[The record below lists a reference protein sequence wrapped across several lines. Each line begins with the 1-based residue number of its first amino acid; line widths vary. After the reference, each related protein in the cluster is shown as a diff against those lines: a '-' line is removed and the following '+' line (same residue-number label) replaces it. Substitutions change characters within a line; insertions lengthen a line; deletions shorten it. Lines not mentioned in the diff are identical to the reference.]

1 MRRIRKTNQIKSPS
15 QERWLVSYADY
26 MTLMFALFV
35 VLYAS
40 AIIKEETYEVL
51 SESLGKIFEIKG
63 EKETGTSGEGI
74 LLNQVSQTDSF
85 LGNDLQPEKGPVK
98 SEQDKIDDKSLQE
111 QLGNPLEALEY
122 ELKKALSD
130 LMENDLAKLQLNDDW
145 LTIELSSG
153 LMFPSGSA
161 ASNPAALLILE
172 QVAIVLSSV
181 DNLLEVRG
189 YTDSQQINNE
199 IFSSNWQLSAARA
212 AAVTNWLERFGISQN
227 RLSIKANGSNEPVA
241 SNETAEGRAKNR
253 RVVIALSK
261 YTAET
266 PTEAAQI
273 NEDKKLIR
281 QGLSDKIEQQ
291 AKEIKVIKLPNGGI
305 RITTRES
312 EDDTSNNN

>member
-1 MRRIRKTNQIKSPS
+1 MRRIRMTNRIKSPS

-40 AIIKEETYEVL
+40 AIVKEETYDVL

-63 EKETGTSGEGI
+63 EQNTGTSGEGI
-74 LLNQVSQTDSF
+74 LVNQVSQTEDF
-85 LGNDLQPEKGPVK
+85 MGNDLQPEKGPVK
-98 SEQDKIDDKSLQE
+98 SEQDKVKDESLEE
-111 QLGNPLEALEY
+111 QLGNPFDALEY
-122 ELKKALSD
+122 ELKKALSE

-181 DNLLEVRG
+181 NNLIEVRG
-189 YTDSQQINNE
+189 YTDSQRISNE
-199 IFSSNWQLSAARA
+199 IFSSNWELSAARA
-212 AAVTNWLERFGISQN
+212 ASVTNWLERFGIPQI
-227 RLSIKANGSNEPVA
+227 RLSIKANGSNEPLA
-241 SNETAEGRAKNR
+241 SNETAEGRAQNR

-261 YTAET
+261 YTIEQ
-266 PTEAAQI
+266 PLPSGEI

-291 AKEIKVIKLPNGGI
+291 AKQIKVIKLPNGGI

-312 EDDTSNNN
+312 DIQESDKN

>member
-1 MRRIRKTNQIKSPS
+1 MRRIRMTNRIKSPS

-40 AIIKEETYEVL
+40 AIVKEETYDVL

-63 EKETGTSGEGI
+63 EQNTGTSGEGI
-74 LLNQVSQTDSF
+74 LVNQVSQTEDF
-85 LGNDLQPEKGPVK
+85 MGNDLQPEKGPMK
-98 SEQDKIDDKSLQE
+98 SEQDKVKDESLEE
-111 QLGNPLEALEY
+111 QLGNPFDALEY
-122 ELKKALSD
+122 ELKKALSE

-181 DNLLEVRG
+181 NNLIEVRG
-189 YTDSQQINNE
+189 YTDSQRISNE
-199 IFSSNWQLSAARA
+199 IFSSNWELSAARA
-212 AAVTNWLERFGISQN
+212 ASVTNWLERFGIPQI
-227 RLSIKANGSNEPVA
+227 RLSIKANGSNEPLA
-241 SNETAEGRAKNR
+241 SNETAEGRAQNR

-261 YTAET
+261 YTIEQ
-266 PTEAAQI
+266 PLPSGEI

-291 AKEIKVIKLPNGGI
+291 AKQIKVIKLPNGGI

-312 EDDTSNNN
+312 DIQESDKN

>member
-74 LLNQVSQTDSF
+74 LLNQVSQTDNF
-85 LGNDLQPEKGPVK
+85 LGNDLQPEKGPIK
-98 SEQDKIDDKSLQE
+98 SEQDKIDDKSVQQ

-212 AAVTNWLERFGISQN
+212 AAVTNWLERFGIRQN

-241 SNETAEGRAKNR
+241 SNDTAEGRAKNR

-261 YTAET
+261 YTAEV

-312 EDDTSNNN
+312 EDETSNNN